1 MPSFNTTD
9 LINDLSADVRQMIL
23 EAENLQ
29 NLDDDTLSRPPMPG
43 KWSVGQVLEH
53 LNFYSRFYLK
63 AIEANLHQHKT
74 QPRDTFQSGWFGNYF
89 TNMMKPADSRTVKN
103 KTRAMKSATPPVE
116 VNSREALRQFI
127 TDQHQLLNL
136 LQIARSADLGK
147 IRVPIS
153 VSKMVRLKLGDT
165 FRFIVAHEQRHF
177 VQIRNTLESLG
188 KSKLKT

>member
-1 MPSFNTTD
+1 MPSFNTSA
-9 LINDLSADVRQMIL
+9 LINDLTADVSQMIL

-29 NLDDDTLSRPPMPG
+29 NLDDDTLTRPPMPG

-63 AIEANLHQHKT
+63 AIEEKLHNHNTKE
-74 QPRDTFQSGWFGNYF
+74 RDTFSSGWFGNYF
-89 TNMMKPADSRTVKN
+89 TNMMRPADSRTVKN
-103 KTRAMKSATPPVE
+103 KTRAMKSATPPAE
-116 VNSREALRQFI
+116 INSREALRQFI

-153 VSKMVRLKLGDT
+153 ISKLVRLKLGDT
-165 FRFIVAHEQRHF
+165 FRFVIAHEQRHF

-188 KSKLKT
+188 KIKT

>member
-188 KSKLKT
+188 KIKT

>member
-29 NLDDDTLSRPPMPG
+29 SLDDDTLSRPPMPG

-188 KSKLKT
+188 KIKT